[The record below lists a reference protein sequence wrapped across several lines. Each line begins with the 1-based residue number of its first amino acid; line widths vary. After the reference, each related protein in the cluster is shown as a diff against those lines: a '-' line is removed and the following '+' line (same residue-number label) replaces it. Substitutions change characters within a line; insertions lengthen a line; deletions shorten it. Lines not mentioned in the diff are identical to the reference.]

1 MRSDTTPA
9 DPLSQVCE
17 PLDDDAMEAALA
29 ELGAVQDKIEA
40 QDLWELDRV
49 VGRATQALRCP
60 PGEAKVDVLSGGER
74 RRVAL
79 AKLLLENPDIL
90 LLDEPTNHLDAAS
103 VAWLQT
109 FLAGFKGTVVAI
121 THDRYFLESACQWIL
136 ELERGEGVPFE
147 GNYSAWL
154 AKKAVMMSQQ
164 KKQDDTMSKMLA
176 AELEWVQSNPKARQ
190 TKSKARLR
198 RYEEMLQE
206 PPREALAHS
215 TRIYIPPGPR
225 LGTQAS
231 ARCLGGAVCAA
242 TAPQPASL

>member
-1 MRSDTTPA
+1 
-9 DPLSQVCE
+9 
-17 PLDDDAMEAALA
+17 LDDDAMEAALA
-29 ELGAVQDKIEA
+29 ELGAVQEKIES

-60 PGEAKVDVLSGGER
+60 PGDAKVAVLSGGER

-109 FLAGFKGTVVAI
+109 FLSGFKGTVVAI

-154 AKKAVMMSQQ
+154 AKKAIMLAQQ
-164 KKQDDTMSKMLA
+164 KKQACA
-176 AELEWVQSNPKARQ
+176 AHQRCW
-190 TKSKARLR
+190 RLR
-198 RYEEMLQE
+198 
-206 PPREALAHS
+206 
-215 TRIYIPPGPR
+215 PPGGGGEGKRGFEAVRGPGWPR
-225 LGTQAS
+225 RQS
-231 ARCLGGAVCAA
+231 CSPNRR
-242 TAPQPASL
+242 SR